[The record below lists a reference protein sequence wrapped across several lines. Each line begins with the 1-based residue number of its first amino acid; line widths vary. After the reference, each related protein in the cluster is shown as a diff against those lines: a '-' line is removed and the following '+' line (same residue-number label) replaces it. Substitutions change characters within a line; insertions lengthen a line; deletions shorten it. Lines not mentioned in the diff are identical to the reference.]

1 MGLLPASW
9 RLLPS
14 GVTNINRSLAH
25 TPSTPVHL
33 YGRLLYCNIRSNGES
48 CCLAFEALSW
58 TISRSFERTT
68 IFRNV
73 WHRSHNDADSH
84 PKKPDCSSTPLWQP
98 VTFWQLVTACDRLT
112 AFDILTAYDMLT
124 ACDSLWHPDSLW
136 HYDSLWQP
144 VTFWQFVT
152 ACDILTA
159 CDSLSACDSLWHSDS
174 LWQSGSLWQPD
185 SPWHPDSLWQP
196 RISPGKILFFRK
208 KSQYV
213 PKHQCN
219 AAPPLRWPGVGLTTS
234 A

>member
-14 GVTNINRSLAH
+14 GGITNINRSLAH

-58 TISRSFERTT
+58 TISRRFERTT

-84 PKKPDCSSTPLWQP
+84 PKKPDCSSTPLWHSDSLWQP
-98 VTFWQLVTACDRLT
+98 DSLWHS
-112 AFDILTAYDMLT
+112 
-124 ACDSLWHPDSLW
+124 DSLWHPDSLW
-136 HYDSLWQP
+136 HCDSVWQPDNLWHPDSLWVWQL
-144 VTFWQFVT
+144 VTARDILT

-159 CDSLSACDSLWHSDS
+159 FDILTA
-174 LWQSGSLWQPD
+174 WQPVTF
-185 SPWHPDSLWQP
+185 WQP

-208 KSQYV
+208 KRQNV
-213 PKHQCN
+213 LKHQCN